1 MTHNNEQQAHKT
13 SDQSSEGDKPKDQTP
28 VKLINESITDETQAP
43 AYEPKFKSFS
53 SSRDDAKTDS
63 DDNALIELMNRV
75 NAHQKAGENTAQ
87 AIVHSVSETV
97 SEFMIEDKDKGVQIT
112 ARGDRPIAG
121 VGKDATTDDA
131 KANPPRKSFIDGLK
145 AIFDGTST
153 PDEKAQQEAQFTIEY
168 ILRKARETVGSAFDA
183 LMPKKSSDDV
193 EKLPYDPSKPEMP
206 TLLPDDPSKVDKPI
220 LFADAAADA
229 DADHAVKYG
238 GLKAVMRDSVATPIS
253 SEALLDTAYRTI
265 NSPPYAGESIL
276 RGESIE
282 AVTHKCVP
290 GDTLASLA
298 HKHLGPD
305 QSQAKYEAYAREIQA
320 VNHLQGAGLSPGQE
334 LVLPGHGKRG
344 SIYVGDGHTGVETFG
359 DGTQLFFHQNGR
371 SFRRVPAADGG
382 HIEYHSGS
390 GQSDEFKIYQAKDGS
405 YSVFEHDGAPEMH
418 ASTHPD
424 IRAAHAELHKLADQL
439 IRDPA
444 ARIKFE
450 ADLIRFENR
459 AQKRGLSDNEVVDT
473 YKSIE
478 HLMEAPH
485 TKIPHGLRIQVAEDI
500 LSQAAE
506 PGTICQGAYNTC
518 NAATVE
524 AMLYTKEPAKAAK
537 LVADVAI
544 AGQFEKTDKSLPPAQ
559 RFLTIDNDSLQ
570 PHGQAFLHGE
580 MHRGYASQI
589 FAVTAVNLVYDD
601 QGAGSRYA
609 QENPWKPTHPGD
621 KPPSPLIDPESDNG
635 ERLYDNTGKLIQVD
649 PYMGDDEIIRAHQL
663 ITGRTEQGV
672 LLTHPSSGGT
682 DPHLDMVSSEQDLY
696 NALRKYK
703 GKLPIIVSIDTGLEP
718 FFTDSG
724 GGDAGGSGGGHVI
737 TVTDFVDGKPPMV
750 AVDNQWDRAVDHRTA
765 NVSVRDLFFAM
776 QAPEANYLQLN
787 SIVAH
792 NRKINQIDTATELD
806 LERIQRICD
815 GKEVKGVADMKF
827 GWEVARRYD
836 EAEKR
841 WNQQKA
847 NGTFD
852 QAEYDRAQAK
862 LEQLKT
868 HSFSPEALS
877 AFNQGNISDKDR
889 AARVASYRAKHA
901 K

>member
-112 ARGDRPIAG
+112 ARGDRPISGSPKDGTAG
-121 VGKDATTDDA
+121 DA
-131 KANPPRKSFIDGLK
+131 KAEPPARKSFVDGLK

-168 ILRKARETVGSAFDA
+168 ILRKARETFGSALDA
-183 LMPKKSSDDV
+183 IMPKKSADDV
-193 EKLPYDPSKPEMP
+193 EKP
-206 TLLPDDPSKVDKPI
+206 
-220 LFADAAADA
+220 
-229 DADHAVKYG
+229 VKYG
-238 GLKAVMRDSVATPIS
+238 GLKVVMKDGVATPIS
-253 SEALLDTAYRTI
+253 SEAILDIAYRTI

-305 QSQAKYEAYAREIQA
+305 QSQAKYEAYAREIQV
-320 VNHLQGAGLSPGQE
+320 VNHLHGASVSPGQE
-334 LVLPGHGKRG
+334 LVLPGHSKRG
-344 SIYVGDGHTGVETFG
+344 TIYVGSEHTGVETHA

-371 SFRRVPAADGG
+371 SFRRVPTADGG

-390 GQSDEFKIYQAKDGS
+390 GQSDEFKVYQAKDGS

-418 ASTHPD
+418 ASAHPD
-424 IRAAHAELHKLADQL
+424 VRAAHVELHKLADQL

-459 AQKRGLSDNEVVDT
+459 AQKRGLSDKEVVDT

-478 HLMEAPH
+478 HLMTAPH
-485 TKIPHGLRIQVAEDI
+485 TKIPHRLRIQVAEDI

-518 NAATVE
+518 NASTVE

-544 AGQFEKTDKSLPPAQ
+544 TGQFEKSDKSLPPAQ
-559 RFLTIDNDSLQ
+559 RFLTIDSGSLQ
-570 PHGQAFLHGE
+570 PHGQSFLHGD

-621 KPPSPLIDPESDNG
+621 KPPSPLIDPDNDNG

-827 GWEVARRYD
+827 GWEVARRFD

-841 WNQQKA
+841 WSQQKA

-868 HSFSPEALS
+868 HSFSPEALT

-889 AARVASYRAKHA
+889 ATRVAAYRAKHA